1 MLRRSEAK
9 GKTPTLSYRD
19 RGKRAVQMIDIREA
33 ETRDAA
39 GIAAL
44 LTELEYPQTE
54 SFVAAKIERQSEHPD
69 ARMLVACEETSL
81 LGFIS
86 LHFIPQVALEG
97 DFCRISYF
105 CVQGGAQSKGIGGML
120 EERAESIARERGCN
134 RIEVHC
140 HSRRGLALKFY
151 RRQGYVESPQYLMKL
166 LK

>member
-1 MLRRSEAK
+1 MLHYKEAQ
-9 GKTPTLSYRD
+9 GKTPTLSFRDYR
-19 RGKRAVQMIDIREA
+19 KRAVQMIDIREA
-33 ETRDAA
+33 EIGDAV

-44 LTELEYPQTE
+44 LTELEYPQIE
-54 SFVAAKIERQSEHPD
+54 SVVAAKIEQLSEHPD
-69 ARMLVACEETSL
+69 ARMLVACEGTSL

-86 LHFIPQVALEG
+86 LHFVPQVALEG

-105 CVQGGAQSKGIGGML
+105 CVQSGVRSKGVGAML
-120 EERAESIARERGCN
+120 EERAESIARERDCN

-151 RRQGYVESPQYLMKL
+151 SRQGYVESPQYLMKL